1 MKLRTKSIYHPKP
14 FEPNQYIRP
23 HVVDVVC
30 LTDEGDSEEVIAGR
44 VAVDYL
50 DISRAETAGQSIVH
64 VCDADSQNWEMVYSS
79 TIEPA
84 IDFAGIR
91 KDFEFD
97 DPVQGLIFIHQ
108 VVLHP
113 SLRDWQQMILDSIC
127 DMFPNETATVMIRG
141 ITELPDRELAE
152 LGFRIVAGHDVL
164 FRPNMLKYDY
174 TTADDPR
181 DPFADLIVPPDAD
194 AHVLDRWDLDDE

>member
-1 MKLRTKSIYHPKP
+1 MKLRTESIYHPKP

-23 HVVDVVC
+23 HVVDVTC
-30 LTDEGDSEEVIAGR
+30 LTDGDEPEEIIAGR
-44 VAVDYL
+44 IAVDYL
-50 DISRAETAGQSIVH
+50 DILRAETAGQSIVH
-64 VCDADSQNWEMVYSS
+64 VCDADSQNWEMVYSA

-91 KDFEFD
+91 KDFGFD
-97 DPVQGLIFIHQ
+97 DPVHGLVFIHQ

-127 DMFPNETATVMIRG
+127 DMFPSETATVMIRG
-141 ITELPDRELAE
+141 ITELPDRALAE

-164 FRPNMLKYDY
+164 FRPNMLKNDY

-181 DPFADLIVPPDAD
+181 DPFTDLTVPPDAE
-194 AHVLDRWDLDDE
+194 AYVLDRWDFDDE